1 MDIIEELYKWKNSH
15 TKEEWELA
23 FRATE
28 YIMDELDVE
37 ESEIDYF
44 IQLQQKTHKRSLEII
59 NMK

>member
-1 MDIIEELYKWKNSH
+1 MDIIQELYKWKNSH

-23 FRATE
+23 CKETE

-37 ESEIDYF
+37 ESEIEYF
-44 IQLQQKTHKRSLEII
+44 IKFHEKAYKRNLEII